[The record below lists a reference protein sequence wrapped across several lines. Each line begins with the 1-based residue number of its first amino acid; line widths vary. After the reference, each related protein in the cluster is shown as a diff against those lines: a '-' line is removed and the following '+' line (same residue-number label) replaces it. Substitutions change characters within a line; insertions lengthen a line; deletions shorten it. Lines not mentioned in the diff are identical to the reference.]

1 MSVTNVTCKI
11 GDKEIKF
18 ETGKLA
24 LQAPGAVVVTSGDT
38 NVLVTTVANETVRE
52 GIDFFPLTVDVEER
66 MYSAGKIPGGFF
78 RREGRQTEKAILAC
92 RLIDRPLRPSF
103 KEGFRCETQIIATV
117 LSVDNENEYD
127 VLALNAASLGLQ
139 LAGVPLDS
147 PIGAVRMSLINDN
160 WVPQASNTE
169 LEDSVFD
176 MVIAGNLNEKGEVD
190 IVMVEAGAS
199 DNAFEKIDAGSK
211 APSEELVADGID
223 SSKQFI
229 SELIAAQAEL
239 VSKNDVPVTD
249 WPLVEDFSKELKSDI
264 EDSYKS
270 EVENITS
277 ITDRK
282 ERSNKQSE
290 LEEQVVEKYI
300 NEEEDNTKAIKLA
313 FKSLVKNVVRDR
325 VISGGERL
333 DGRSP
338 TDIREISAEIGLL
351 PTVHGSSLFLRGETQ
366 VLNVTTLGMGRLEQ
380 MLDTIDTVTSKRYM
394 HHYNFPPYSTGEAYM
409 MRGPKRREIGHG
421 ALAEK
426 ALVPVI
432 PTKIDFP
439 YTIRVVS
446 EAISSNG
453 STSQAS
459 VCASSLS
466 LMAAGVPIREHV
478 AGIAMGLISKDE
490 NYVTL
495 TDILGAEDALG
506 DMDFKVAGTRNV
518 ITALQLDMKIEGL
531 PSDVLRKALNQAM
544 DARHH
549 ILDIMEDTISTPAE
563 SLSGNAPR
571 LETVELPK
579 DKIGEVIGPK
589 GKNIRKIE
597 EETGVSVEIDDDG
610 ILTLGSTEEDSLA
623 AAKEM
628 VMLIIDP
635 PEVEVDTDYD
645 GEVVSVAT
653 YGAFIN
659 ILPGRDGLL
668 HISKF
673 HSEKRVKNPENVLN
687 IGDKIKVH
695 VDSIENGKVSLSLLE
710 DLDIP
715 EESIDTG
722 GGNRGNRDSRPRRN
736 DRSGRGNSGRGN
748 SGRGNSDRGNRSSRQ
763 SDDSSKRKRVSFED
777 EFEKGI

>member
-1 MSVTNVTCKI
+1 MSIDNVKVNI
-11 GDKEIKF
+11 GNSEIAF

-24 LQAPGAVVVTSGDT
+24 IQAPGSVVVTSGDT
-38 NVLVTTVANETVRE
+38 NVLVTTVANKSVRD

-127 VLALNAASLGLQ
+127 ILALNAASLGLQ
-139 LAGVPLDS
+139 LAGVPLES
-147 PIGAVRMSLINDN
+147 AVGAVRMSLINDK
-160 WVPQASNTE
+160 WVVQATNSE
-169 LEDSVFD
+169 LEESVFD
-176 MVIAGNLNEKGEVD
+176 MVVAGSLNSNGEVD
-190 IVMVEAGAS
+190 IVMVEAGAT
-199 DNAFEKIDAGSK
+199 DNALNKIEEGST
-211 APSEELVADGID
+211 APSENVVADGID
-223 SSKQFI
+223 ASKEYI
-229 SELIAAQAEL
+229 GKLIEAQKEL
-239 VSKNDVPVTD
+239 VSKREIPQIE
-249 WPLVEDFSKELKSDI
+249 WPIVEDYSEELKKQINDDLGSDI
-264 EDSYKS
+264 E
-270 EVENITS
+270 TAMAL
-277 ITDRK
+277 TDRA
-282 ERSNKQSE
+282 ERSEKQGQ
-290 LEEQVVEKYI
+290 LEEQAIEKYL
-300 NEEEDNTKAIKLA
+300 NEDEDNTKAIKLA
-313 FKSLVKNVVRDR
+313 FKSIVKNTVRDR
-325 VISGGERL
+325 VLSGGARL
-333 DGRSP
+333 DGRTP
-338 TDIREISAEIGLL
+338 TDIRNISAEIDLL

-366 VLNVTTLGMGRLEQ
+366 VLNVTTLGMSRLEQ

-394 HHYNFPPYSTGEAYM
+394 HHYNFPPYSTGEAYP

-432 PTKIDFP
+432 PPKVDFP

-466 LMAAGVPIREHV
+466 LMAAGVPIKEHV
-478 AGIAMGLISKDE
+478 AGIAMGLISKDDT
-490 NYVTL
+490 YVTL

-531 PSDVLRKALNQAM
+531 PADVLRKALNQAM

-549 ILDIMEDTISTPAE
+549 ILDIMEDTISEPAE

-571 LETVELPK
+571 LETIELPK

-589 GKNIRKIE
+589 GKNIKKIE
-597 EETGVSVEIDDDG
+597 EETGCSVEIDDDG
-610 ILTLGSTEEDSLA
+610 ILTLGSTEEEAIA
-623 AAKEM
+623 AGKEM

-635 PEVEVDTDYD
+635 PEAEVGAQYD

-653 YGAFIN
+653 YGAFVN

-668 HISKF
+668 HVSKF
-673 HSEKRVKNPENVLN
+673 HSSKRVNNTEAVVSV
-687 IGDKIKVH
+687 GDKIKVN
-695 VDSIENGKVSLSLLE
+695 VDSIENGKVSLSPVE
-710 DLDIP
+710 DLEIP
-715 EESIDTG
+715 EEAEG
-722 GGNRGNRDSRPRRN
+722 GDSKNSRDRKPSRSKNGNRNGRDKKPGNN
-736 DRSGRGNSGRGN
+736 GK
-748 SGRGNSDRGNRSSRQ
+748 SSN
-763 SDDSSKRKRVSFED
+763 RKRVSFED
-777 EFEKGI
+777 EFEKGL

>member
-1 MSVTNVTCKI
+1 MSIDNVKVNI
-11 GDKEIKF
+11 GNSEIGF

-24 LQAPGAVVVTSGDT
+24 LQAPGSVVVTSGDT
-38 NVLVTTVANETVRE
+38 TVLVTTVANKSVRD

-103 KEGFRCETQIIATV
+103 KDGFRCETQIIATV

-127 VLALNAASLGLQ
+127 ILALNAASLGLQ
-139 LAGVPLDS
+139 LAGVPLES
-147 PIGAVRMSLINDN
+147 AVGAVRMSLVNDN
-160 WVPQASNTE
+160 WVVQATNTE
-169 LEDSVFD
+169 LEDSVFN
-176 MVIAGNLNEKGEVD
+176 MVVAGSLNPKGEID
-190 IVMVEAGAS
+190 IVMVEAGAT
-199 DNAFEKIDAGSK
+199 DNAFEKIDEGSA
-211 APSEELVADGID
+211 APSENIVADGID
-223 SSKQFI
+223 MSKEFI
-229 SELIAAQAEL
+229 AKLIEAQKEL
-239 VSKNDVPVTD
+239 VSKRDVPEVD
-249 WPLVEDFSKELKSDI
+249 WPIVEDYSEELKSQISEAFGSDI
-264 EDSYKS
+264 ET
-270 EVENITS
+270 VMAL
-277 ITDRK
+277 TDRS
-282 ERSNKQSE
+282 ERSDKQSK
-290 LEEQVVEKYI
+290 LEEQAVEKFLD
-300 NEEEDNTKAIKLA
+300 EEDDNTKAIKLA
-313 FKSLVKNVVRDR
+313 FKSIVKNTVRDR
-325 VISGGERL
+325 VLSGGARL
-333 DGRSP
+333 DGRTP
-338 TDIREISAEIGLL
+338 TDIRNISAEINLL

-366 VLNVTTLGMGRLEQ
+366 VLNITTLGMSRLEQ

-394 HHYNFPPYSTGEAYM
+394 HHYNFPPYSTGEAYP

-426 ALVPVI
+426 ALVPVV
-432 PTKIDFP
+432 PPKVDFP

-478 AGIAMGLISKDE
+478 AGIAMGLISKDDT
-490 NYVTL
+490 YVTL

-531 PSDVLRKALNQAM
+531 PADVLRKALNQAM

-549 ILDIMEDTISTPAE
+549 ILDIMEDTIAEPAE

-571 LETVELPK
+571 LETIELPK

-589 GKNIRKIE
+589 GKNIKKIE
-597 EETGVSVEIDDDG
+597 EETGCSVEIDDDG
-610 ILTLGSTEEDSLA
+610 ILTLGSTEEEAIA
-623 AAKEM
+623 AGKEM

-635 PEVEVDTDYD
+635 PEAEVGAEYD

-668 HISKF
+668 HVSKF
-673 HSEKRVKNPENVLN
+673 HSSKRVNNTEAVVSV
-687 IGDKIKVH
+687 GDKIRVN
-695 VDSIENGKVSLSLLE
+695 VDSIENGKVSLSPVE
-710 DLDIP
+710 DLEIP
-715 EESIDTG
+715 EEAEG
-722 GGNRGNRDSRPRRN
+722 GESNNSRDRKPSRSRNGNKNGRDKKSDNRGK
-736 DRSGRGNSGRGN
+736 
-748 SGRGNSDRGNRSSRQ
+748 SSN
-763 SDDSSKRKRVSFED
+763 RKRVSFED
-777 EFEKGI
+777 EFEKGL

>member
-1 MSVTNVTCKI
+1 MSIDNVKVNI
-11 GDKEIKF
+11 GNAEIGF

-24 LQAPGAVVVTSGDT
+24 LQAPGSVVVTSGDT
-38 NVLVTTVANETVRE
+38 TVLVTTVANKSVRD

-103 KEGFRCETQIIATV
+103 KDGFRCETQIIATV

-127 VLALNAASLGLQ
+127 ILALNAASLGLQ
-139 LAGVPLDS
+139 LAGVPLES
-147 PIGAVRMSLINDN
+147 AVGAVRMSLINDN
-160 WVPQASNTE
+160 WVVQATNTE
-169 LEDSVFD
+169 LEESVFD
-176 MVIAGNLNEKGEVD
+176 MVVAGSLNPKGEID
-190 IVMVEAGAS
+190 IVMVEAGAT
-199 DNAFEKIDAGSK
+199 DNAFNKIDEGSA
-211 APSEELVADGID
+211 APSENIVADGID
-223 SSKQFI
+223 MSKEFI
-229 SELIAAQAEL
+229 SKLIEAQKEL
-239 VSKNDVPVTD
+239 VAKRDVPEVD
-249 WPLVEDFSKELKSDI
+249 WPIIEDYSEELKSQISEAFGSDI
-264 EDSYKS
+264 E
-270 EVENITS
+270 TAMA
-277 ITDRK
+277 ITDRS
-282 ERSNKQSE
+282 ERSEKQSA
-290 LEEQVVEKYI
+290 LEEQAIEKFLD
-300 NEEEDNTKAIKLA
+300 EEDDNTKAIKLA
-313 FKSLVKNVVRDR
+313 FKSIVKNTVRDR
-325 VISGGERL
+325 VLSGGARL
-333 DGRSP
+333 DGRTP
-338 TDIREISAEIGLL
+338 TDIRNISAEINLL

-366 VLNVTTLGMGRLEQ
+366 VLNVTTLGMSRLEQ

-394 HHYNFPPYSTGEAYM
+394 HHYNFPPYSTGEAYP

-432 PTKIDFP
+432 PPKVDFP

-478 AGIAMGLISKDE
+478 AGIAMGLISKDDT
-490 NYVTL
+490 YVTL

-531 PSDVLRKALNQAM
+531 PADVLRKALNQAM

-549 ILDIMEDTISTPAE
+549 ILDIMEDTIAEPAE

-571 LETVELPK
+571 LETIELPK

-589 GKNIRKIE
+589 GKNIKKIE
-597 EETGVSVEIDDDG
+597 EETGCSVEIDDDG
-610 ILTLGSTEEDSLA
+610 ILTLGSTEEEAIA
-623 AAKEM
+623 AGKEM

-635 PEVEVDTDYD
+635 PEAEVGAQYD

-668 HISKF
+668 HVSKF
-673 HSEKRVKNPENVLN
+673 HSSKRVNNTEAVVSV
-687 IGDKIKVH
+687 GDKIKVN
-695 VDSIENGKVSLSLLE
+695 VDSIENGKVSLSPVE
-710 DLDIP
+710 DLEIP
-715 EESIDTG
+715 EEAEG
-722 GGNRGNRDSRPRRN
+722 GDSKNSRDRKPSRSRNGNRNGRDKK
-736 DRSGRGNSGRGN
+736 
-748 SGRGNSDRGNRSSRQ
+748 SDNGGKSSN
-763 SDDSSKRKRVSFED
+763 RKRVSFED
-777 EFEKGI
+777 EFEKGL

>member
-1 MSVTNVTCKI
+1 MSIDNVKVSI
-11 GDKEIKF
+11 GNSEIVF

-24 LQAPGAVVVTSGDT
+24 IQAPGSVVVTSGET
-38 NVLVTTVANETVRE
+38 NVLVTTVANKTVRD

-103 KEGFRCETQIIATV
+103 KDGFRCETQIIATV

-127 VLALNAASLGLQ
+127 ILALNAASLGLQ
-139 LAGVPLDS
+139 LAGVPLES
-147 PIGAVRMSLINDN
+147 AVGAVRMSLINDN
-160 WVPQASNTE
+160 WVVQATNTE
-169 LEDSVFD
+169 IEESVFD
-176 MVIAGNLNEKGEVD
+176 MVVAGSLNTKGEVD
-190 IVMVEAGAS
+190 IVMVEAAAS
-199 DNAFEKIDAGSK
+199 DSAFEKIDNGSK
-211 APSEELVADGID
+211 APSESIVADGID
-223 SSKQFI
+223 MSKEFI
-229 SELIAAQAEL
+229 GKLINAQKELLSKRSIPVVDWPIVEDYSAEL
-239 VSKNDVPVTD
+239 GNEIASEYAEEV
-249 WPLVEDFSKELKSDI
+249 
-264 EDSYKS
+264 DS
-270 EVENITS
+270 ITA
-277 ITDRK
+277 ITDRS
-282 ERSNKQSE
+282 ERSEKQGA
-290 LEEQVVEKYI
+290 LQEQVLEKFLDDEVP
-300 NEEEDNTKAIKLA
+300 NSKAIKLA
-313 FKSLVKNVVRDR
+313 FKSLVKSTVRNR
-325 VISGGERL
+325 VLSGGPRL
-333 DGRSP
+333 DGRTP
-338 TDIREISAEIGLL
+338 TDIRNISSEIDIL

-366 VLNVTTLGMGRLEQ
+366 VLNVTTLGMSRLEQ

-394 HHYNFPPYSTGEAYM
+394 HHYNFPPYSTGEAYP

-426 ALVPVI
+426 ALIPVI

-478 AGIAMGLISKDE
+478 AGIAMGLISKDDT
-490 NYVTL
+490 YVTL

-531 PSDVLRKALNQAM
+531 PSDVLRNALNQAM

-549 ILDIMEDTISTPAE
+549 ILDIMEDTISEPAE

-571 LETVELPK
+571 LETIELPK

-597 EETGVSVEIDDDG
+597 EETGCSVEIDDDG
-610 ILTLGSTEEDSLA
+610 ILTLGSTEEEAIA
-623 AAKEM
+623 AGKEM

-635 PEVEVDTDYD
+635 PEAEVGAEYD

-668 HISKF
+668 HVSKF
-673 HSEKRVKNPENVLN
+673 HSSKRVNNTAAVVTV
-687 IGDKIKVH
+687 GDKIKVK
-695 VDSIENGKVSLSLLE
+695 VDSIENGKVSLSPIE
-710 DLDIP
+710 DLDVP
-715 EESIDTG
+715 DDAVGESKGKSGD
-722 GGNRGNRDSRPRRN
+722 RKPSRPRN
-736 DRSGRGNSGRGN
+736 
-748 SGRGNSDRGNRSSRQ
+748 GNRNNR
-763 SDDSSKRKRVSFED
+763 SDKKPESKGNTSNRKRVSFED
-777 EFEKGI
+777 DFEKGL

>member
-1 MSVTNVTCKI
+1 MSIDNVKVNI
-11 GDKEIKF
+11 GNAEIGF

-24 LQAPGAVVVTSGDT
+24 LQAPGSVVVTSGDT
-38 NVLVTTVANETVRE
+38 TVLVTTVANKSVRD

-103 KEGFRCETQIIATV
+103 KDGFRCETQIIATV

-127 VLALNAASLGLQ
+127 ILALNAASLGLQ
-139 LAGVPLDS
+139 LAGVPLES
-147 PIGAVRMSLINDN
+147 AVGAVRMSLINDN
-160 WVPQASNTE
+160 WVVQATNTE
-169 LEDSVFD
+169 LEESVFD
-176 MVIAGNLNEKGEVD
+176 MVVAGSLNPKGEID
-190 IVMVEAGAS
+190 IVMVEAGAT
-199 DNAFEKIDAGSK
+199 DNAFNKIDEGSA
-211 APSEELVADGID
+211 APSENIVADGID
-223 SSKQFI
+223 MSKEFI
-229 SELIAAQAEL
+229 SKLIEAQKEL
-239 VSKNDVPVTD
+239 VAKRDVPEVD
-249 WPLVEDFSKELKSDI
+249 WPIIEDYSEELKSQISEAFGSDI
-264 EDSYKS
+264 E
-270 EVENITS
+270 TAMA
-277 ITDRK
+277 ITDRS
-282 ERSNKQSE
+282 ERSEKQSA
-290 LEEQVVEKYI
+290 LEEQAVEKFLD
-300 NEEEDNTKAIKLA
+300 EEDDNTKAIKLA
-313 FKSLVKNVVRDR
+313 FKSIVKNTVRDR
-325 VISGGERL
+325 VLSGGARL
-333 DGRSP
+333 DGRTP
-338 TDIREISAEIGLL
+338 TDIRNISAEINLL

-366 VLNVTTLGMGRLEQ
+366 VLNVTTLGMSRLEQ

-394 HHYNFPPYSTGEAYM
+394 HHYNFPPYSTGEAYP

-432 PTKIDFP
+432 PPKVDFP

-478 AGIAMGLISKDE
+478 AGIAMGLISKDDT
-490 NYVTL
+490 YVTL

-531 PSDVLRKALNQAM
+531 PADVLRKALNQAM

-549 ILDIMEDTISTPAE
+549 ILDIMEDTIAEPAE

-571 LETVELPK
+571 LETIELPK

-589 GKNIRKIE
+589 GKNIKKIE
-597 EETGVSVEIDDDG
+597 EETGCSVEIDDDG
-610 ILTLGSTEEDSLA
+610 ILTLGSTEEEAIA
-623 AAKEM
+623 AGKEM

-635 PEVEVDTDYD
+635 PEAEVGAQYD

-668 HISKF
+668 HVSRF
-673 HSEKRVKNPENVLN
+673 HSSKRVNNTEAVVSV
-687 IGDKIKVH
+687 GDKIKVN
-695 VDSIENGKVSLSLLE
+695 VDSIENGKVSLSPVE
-710 DLDIP
+710 DLEIP
-715 EESIDTG
+715 EEAEG
-722 GGNRGNRDSRPRRN
+722 GDSKNSRDRKPSRSRNGNRNGRDKK
-736 DRSGRGNSGRGN
+736 
-748 SGRGNSDRGNRSSRQ
+748 SDNGGKSSN
-763 SDDSSKRKRVSFED
+763 RKRVSFED
-777 EFEKGI
+777 EFEKGL

>member
-1 MSVTNVTCKI
+1 M
-11 GDKEIKF
+11 
-18 ETGKLA
+18 
-24 LQAPGAVVVTSGDT
+24 
-38 NVLVTTVANETVRE
+38 TTVANKSVRD

-103 KEGFRCETQIIATV
+103 KDGFRCETQIIATV

-127 VLALNAASLGLQ
+127 ILALNAASLGLQ
-139 LAGVPLDS
+139 LAGVPLES
-147 PIGAVRMSLINDN
+147 AVGAVRMSLINDN
-160 WVPQASNTE
+160 WVVQATNTE
-169 LEDSVFD
+169 LEESVFD
-176 MVIAGNLNEKGEVD
+176 MVVAGSLNPKGEID
-190 IVMVEAGAS
+190 IVMVEAGAT
-199 DNAFEKIDAGSK
+199 DNAFNKIDEGSA
-211 APSEELVADGID
+211 APSENIVADGID
-223 SSKQFI
+223 MSKEFI
-229 SELIAAQAEL
+229 SKLIEAQKEL
-239 VSKNDVPVTD
+239 VAKRDVPEVD
-249 WPLVEDFSKELKSDI
+249 WPIIEDYSEELKSQISEAFGSDI
-264 EDSYKS
+264 E
-270 EVENITS
+270 TAMA
-277 ITDRK
+277 ITDRS
-282 ERSNKQSE
+282 ERNEKQSA
-290 LEEQVVEKYI
+290 LEEQAVEKFLD
-300 NEEEDNTKAIKLA
+300 EEDDNTKAIKLA
-313 FKSLVKNVVRDR
+313 FKSIVKNTVRDR
-325 VISGGERL
+325 VLSGGARL
-333 DGRSP
+333 DGRTP
-338 TDIREISAEIGLL
+338 TDIRNISAEINLL

-366 VLNVTTLGMGRLEQ
+366 VLNVTTLGMSRLEQ

-394 HHYNFPPYSTGEAYM
+394 HHYNFPPYSTGEAYP

-432 PTKIDFP
+432 PPKVDFP

-478 AGIAMGLISKDE
+478 AGIAMGLISKDDT
-490 NYVTL
+490 YVTL

-531 PSDVLRKALNQAM
+531 PADVLRKALNQAM

-549 ILDIMEDTISTPAE
+549 ILDIMEDTIAEPAE

-571 LETVELPK
+571 LETIELPK

-589 GKNIRKIE
+589 GKNIKKIE
-597 EETGVSVEIDDDG
+597 EETGCSVEIDDDG
-610 ILTLGSTEEDSLA
+610 ILTLGSTEEEAIA
-623 AAKEM
+623 AGKEM

-635 PEVEVDTDYD
+635 PEAEVGAQYD

-668 HISKF
+668 HVSKF
-673 HSEKRVKNPENVLN
+673 HSSKRVNNTEAVVSV
-687 IGDKIKVH
+687 GDKIKVN
-695 VDSIENGKVSLSLLE
+695 VDSIENGKVSLSPVE
-710 DLDIP
+710 DLEIP
-715 EESIDTG
+715 EEAEG
-722 GGNRGNRDSRPRRN
+722 GDSKNSRDRKPSRSRNGNRNGRDKK
-736 DRSGRGNSGRGN
+736 
-748 SGRGNSDRGNRSSRQ
+748 SDNGGKSSN
-763 SDDSSKRKRVSFED
+763 RKRVSFED
-777 EFEKGI
+777 EFEKGL

>member
-1 MSVTNVTCKI
+1 MSVTNVTCNI

-66 MYSAGKIPGGFF
+66 MYAAGKIPGGFF

-176 MVIAGNLNEKGEVD
+176 MVIAGNLNDKGEVD

-239 VSKNDVPVTD
+239 VSKNEVPVID
-249 WPLVEDFSKELKSDI
+249 WPLIEDFSKELKSDI

-277 ITDRK
+277 ITDRT

-300 NEEEDNTKAIKLA
+300 NEEEDNTKEIKLA

-325 VISGGERL
+325 VISGGARL
-333 DGRSP
+333 DGRTP

-432 PTKIDFP
+432 PNKIDFP

-531 PSDVLRKALNQAM
+531 PSDVLRKALSQAM

-549 ILDIMEDTISTPAE
+549 ILDIMEDTISEPAE

-722 GGNRGNRDSRPRRN
+722 GRNSGNRDSRPRGN
-736 DRSGRGNSGRGN
+736 DRSGRGN

-763 SDDSSKRKRVSFED
+763 SNESSKRKRVSFED

>member
-1 MSVTNVTCKI
+1 MSIDNVKVNI
-11 GDKEIKF
+11 GNAEIGF

-24 LQAPGAVVVTSGDT
+24 LQAPGSAVVTSGDT
-38 NVLVTTVANETVRE
+38 TVLVTTVANKSVRD

-103 KEGFRCETQIIATV
+103 KDGFRCETQIIATV

-127 VLALNAASLGLQ
+127 ILALNAASLGLQ
-139 LAGVPLDS
+139 LAGVPLES
-147 PIGAVRMSLINDN
+147 AVGAVRMSLINDN
-160 WVPQASNTE
+160 WVVQATNTE
-169 LEDSVFD
+169 LEESVFD
-176 MVIAGNLNEKGEVD
+176 MVVAGSLNPKGEID
-190 IVMVEAGAS
+190 IVMVEAGAT
-199 DNAFEKIDAGSK
+199 DNAFNKIDEGSA
-211 APSEELVADGID
+211 APSENIVADGID
-223 SSKQFI
+223 MSKEFI
-229 SELIAAQAEL
+229 AKLIEAQKEL
-239 VSKNDVPVTD
+239 VAKRDVPEID
-249 WPLVEDFSKELKSDI
+249 WPIVEDYSEELKSQISEAFGSDI
-264 EDSYKS
+264 EAAM
-270 EVENITS
+270 V
-277 ITDRK
+277 ITDRA
-282 ERSNKQSE
+282 ERSEKQSE
-290 LEEQVVEKYI
+290 LQELAVEKFLD
-300 NEEEDNTKAIKLA
+300 EEDDNTKAIKLA
-313 FKSLVKNVVRDR
+313 FKSIVKNTVRDR
-325 VISGGERL
+325 VLSGGARL
-333 DGRSP
+333 DGRTP
-338 TDIREISAEIGLL
+338 TDIRNISAEINLL

-366 VLNVTTLGMGRLEQ
+366 VLNVTTLGMSRLEQ

-394 HHYNFPPYSTGEAYM
+394 HHYNFPPYSTGEAYP

-432 PTKIDFP
+432 PPKVDFP

-490 NYVTL
+490 TYVTL

-531 PSDVLRKALNQAM
+531 PADVLRKALNQAM

-549 ILDIMEDTISTPAE
+549 ILDIMEDTIAEPAE

-571 LETVELPK
+571 LETIELPK

-589 GKNIRKIE
+589 GKNIKKIE
-597 EETGVSVEIDDDG
+597 EETGCSVEIDDDG
-610 ILTLGSTEEDSLA
+610 ILTLGSTEEEAIA
-623 AAKEM
+623 AGKEM

-635 PEVEVDTDYD
+635 PEAEVGAEYD

-653 YGAFIN
+653 YGAFVN

-668 HISKF
+668 HVSKF
-673 HSEKRVKNPENVLN
+673 HSTKRVNNTESVVTV
-687 IGDKIKVH
+687 GDKIKVK
-695 VDSIENGKVSLSLLE
+695 VDSIENGKVSLSPVE
-710 DLDIP
+710 DLDVP
-715 EESIDTG
+715 DDAVSEGNNKSNDRRPPRNRSNNRN
-722 GGNRGNRDSRPRRN
+722 NRGERN
-736 DRSGRGNSGRGN
+736 SKNSGK
-748 SGRGNSDRGNRSSRQ
+748 SSN
-763 SDDSSKRKRVSFED
+763 RKRVSFED
-777 EFEKGI
+777 DFEKGL

>member
-1 MSVTNVTCKI
+1 MSIDNVKVNI
-11 GDKEIKF
+11 GNAEIGF

-24 LQAPGAVVVTSGDT
+24 LQAPGSVVVTSGDT
-38 NVLVTTVANETVRE
+38 TVLVTTVANKNVRD

-103 KEGFRCETQIIATV
+103 KDGFRCETQIIATV

-127 VLALNAASLGLQ
+127 ILALNAASLGLQ
-139 LAGVPLDS
+139 LAGVPLES
-147 PIGAVRMSLINDN
+147 AVGAVRMSLINDN
-160 WVPQASNTE
+160 WVVQATNSE

-176 MVIAGNLNEKGEVD
+176 MVVAGSLNPKGEID
-190 IVMVEAGAS
+190 IVMVEAGAT
-199 DNAFEKIDAGSK
+199 DNAFAKIDEGSA
-211 APSEELVADGID
+211 APSENIVADGID
-223 SSKQFI
+223 MSKEFI
-229 SELIAAQAEL
+229 LKLIEAQKEL
-239 VSKNDVPVTD
+239 VAKRDVPEVD
-249 WPLVEDFSKELKSDI
+249 WPIIEDYSEELKSQISEVFGSDI
-264 EDSYKS
+264 E
-270 EVENITS
+270 TAMAL
-277 ITDRK
+277 TDRS
-282 ERSNKQSE
+282 ERSEKQSE
-290 LEEQVVEKYI
+290 LQELAVEKFLD
-300 NEEEDNTKAIKLA
+300 EEDDNTKAIKLA
-313 FKSLVKNVVRDR
+313 FKSIVKNTVRDR
-325 VISGGERL
+325 VLSGGARL
-333 DGRSP
+333 DGRTP
-338 TDIREISAEIGLL
+338 TDIRNISAEINLL

-366 VLNVTTLGMGRLEQ
+366 VLNVTTLGMSRLEQ

-394 HHYNFPPYSTGEAYM
+394 HHYNFPPYSTGEAYP

-432 PTKIDFP
+432 PPKVDFP

-478 AGIAMGLISKDE
+478 AGIAMGLISKDDT
-490 NYVTL
+490 YVTL

-531 PSDVLRKALNQAM
+531 PADVLRKALNQAM

-549 ILDIMEDTISTPAE
+549 ILDIMEDTIAEPAE

-571 LETVELPK
+571 LETIELPK

-589 GKNIRKIE
+589 GKNIKKIE
-597 EETGVSVEIDDDG
+597 EETGCSVEIDDDG
-610 ILTLGSTEEDSLA
+610 ILTLGSTEEEAIA
-623 AAKEM
+623 AGKEM

-635 PEVEVDTDYD
+635 PEAEVGAQYD

-668 HISKF
+668 HVSKF
-673 HSEKRVKNPENVLN
+673 HSSKRVNNTEAVVSV
-687 IGDKIKVH
+687 GDKIKVN
-695 VDSIENGKVSLSLLE
+695 VDSIENGKVSLSPVE
-710 DLDIP
+710 DLEIP
-715 EESIDTG
+715 EEAEG
-722 GGNRGNRDSRPRRN
+722 GDSKNSRDRKPSRSRNGNRNGRDKK
-736 DRSGRGNSGRGN
+736 
-748 SGRGNSDRGNRSSRQ
+748 SDNGGKSSN
-763 SDDSSKRKRVSFED
+763 RKRVSFED
-777 EFEKGI
+777 EFEKGL

>member
-11 GDKEIKF
+11 NEKEIKF

-24 LQAPGAVVVTSGDT
+24 LQAPGAVVVSSGET

-66 MYSAGKIPGGFF
+66 MYAAGKIPGGFF

-103 KEGFRCETQIIATV
+103 NDGFRCETQIIATV

-147 PIGAVRMSLINDN
+147 PVGAVRMSLIGDN
-160 WVPQASNTE
+160 WIPQATNSEIEN
-169 LEDSVFD
+169 SVFD
-176 MVIAGNLNEKGEVD
+176 MVIAGNLNENNEID
-190 IVMVEAGAS
+190 IVMVEAGAT
-199 DNAFEKIDAGSK
+199 DTALEKIDAGSTT
-211 APSEELVADGID
+211 PTEDVVADGID
-223 SSKQFI
+223 KSKEYI
-229 SELIAAQAEL
+229 LKLINAQAEL
-239 VSKNDVPVTD
+239 VSQNEVPDID
-249 WPLVEDFSKELKSDI
+249 WPLI
-264 EDSYKS
+264 EDYTPELLSELEQTFKS
-270 EVENITS
+270 EIEDITS

-282 ERSNKQSE
+282 ERNNKQSV
-290 LEEQVVEKYI
+290 LEDSAVEKYL
-300 NEEEDNTKAIKLA
+300 NEEEDNSKAIKLA
-313 FKSLVKNVVRDR
+313 FKSIVKNVVRDR
-325 VISGGERL
+325 VISGGKRL

-338 TDIREISAEIGLL
+338 EDIRDISAEIDLL

-466 LMAAGVPIREHV
+466 LMAAGVPIKEHV
-478 AGIAMGLISKDE
+478 AGIAMGLISKEDK
-490 NYVTL
+490 YVTL

-506 DMDFKVAGTRNV
+506 DMDFKVAGTRNM

-549 ILDIMEDTISTPAE
+549 ILDIMEDTISEPAE

-571 LETVELPK
+571 LETIELPK

-610 ILTLGSTEEDSLA
+610 VLTLGSTEEDSLSE
-623 AAKEM
+623 AKEM

-635 PEVEVDTDYD
+635 PEVEIDTDYE

-710 DLDIP
+710 DLEIP
-715 EESIDTG
+715 EESIDSG
-722 GGNRGNRDSRPRRN
+722 GSNRGNRDSRPRRN
-736 DRSGRGNSGRGN
+736 NRSDKGDRSSKSKN
-748 SGRGNSDRGNRSSRQ
+748 
-763 SDDSSKRKRVSFED
+763 DSSKRKRVSFED

>member
-1 MSVTNVTCKI
+1 MSIDNVKVNI
-11 GDKEIKF
+11 GNAEIGF

-24 LQAPGAVVVTSGDT
+24 LQAPGSVVVTSGDT
-38 NVLVTTVANETVRE
+38 TVLVTTVANKSVRD

-103 KEGFRCETQIIATV
+103 KDGFRCETQIIATV

-127 VLALNAASLGLQ
+127 ILALNAASLGLQ
-139 LAGVPLDS
+139 LAGVPLES
-147 PIGAVRMSLINDN
+147 AVGAVRMSLINDN
-160 WVPQASNTE
+160 WVVQATNSE

-176 MVIAGNLNEKGEVD
+176 MVVAGSLNPKGEID
-190 IVMVEAGAS
+190 IVMVEAGAT
-199 DNAFEKIDAGSK
+199 DNAFAKIDEGSA
-211 APSEELVADGID
+211 APSENIVADGID
-223 SSKQFI
+223 MSKEFI
-229 SELIAAQAEL
+229 LKLIEAQKEL
-239 VSKNDVPVTD
+239 VAKRDVPEVD
-249 WPLVEDFSKELKSDI
+249 WPIIEDYSEELKSQISEAYGSDI
-264 EDSYKS
+264 E
-270 EVENITS
+270 TAMAL
-277 ITDRK
+277 TDRS
-282 ERSNKQSE
+282 ERSEKQSE
-290 LEEQVVEKYI
+290 LQELAVEKFLD
-300 NEEEDNTKAIKLA
+300 EEDDNTKAIKLA
-313 FKSLVKNVVRDR
+313 FKSIVKNTVRDR
-325 VISGGERL
+325 VLSGGARL
-333 DGRSP
+333 DGRTP
-338 TDIREISAEIGLL
+338 TDIRNISAEINLL

-366 VLNVTTLGMGRLEQ
+366 VLNVTTLGMSRLEQ

-394 HHYNFPPYSTGEAYM
+394 HHYNFPPYSTGEAYP

-432 PTKIDFP
+432 PPKVDFP

-478 AGIAMGLISKDE
+478 AGIAMGLISKDD

-531 PSDVLRKALNQAM
+531 PADVLRKALNQAM

-549 ILDIMEDTISTPAE
+549 ILDIMEDTIAEPAE

-571 LETVELPK
+571 LETIELPK

-589 GKNIRKIE
+589 GKNIKKIE
-597 EETGVSVEIDDDG
+597 EETGCSVEIDDDG
-610 ILTLGSTEEDSLA
+610 ILTLGSTEEEAIA
-623 AAKEM
+623 AGKEM

-635 PEVEVDTDYD
+635 PEAEVGAEYD

-668 HISKF
+668 HVSKF
-673 HSEKRVKNPENVLN
+673 HSSKRVNNTEAVVSV
-687 IGDKIKVH
+687 GDKIKVN
-695 VDSIENGKVSLSLLE
+695 VDSIENGKVSLSPVE
-710 DLDIP
+710 DLEIP
-715 EESIDTG
+715 EEAEG
-722 GGNRGNRDSRPRRN
+722 GDSKNSRDRKPTRSRNGNRNGRDKK
-736 DRSGRGNSGRGN
+736 
-748 SGRGNSDRGNRSSRQ
+748 SDNGGKSSN
-763 SDDSSKRKRVSFED
+763 RKRVSFED
-777 EFEKGI
+777 EFEKGL

>member
-1 MSVTNVTCKI
+1 MSIDNVKVNI
-11 GDKEIKF
+11 GNAEIGF

-24 LQAPGAVVVTSGDT
+24 LQAPGSVVVTSGDT
-38 NVLVTTVANETVRE
+38 TVLVTTVANKSVRD

-103 KEGFRCETQIIATV
+103 KDGFRCETQIIATV

-127 VLALNAASLGLQ
+127 ILALNAASLGLQ
-139 LAGVPLDS
+139 LAGVPLES
-147 PIGAVRMSLINDN
+147 AVGAVRMSLINDN
-160 WVPQASNTE
+160 WVVQATNTE
-169 LEDSVFD
+169 LEESVFD
-176 MVIAGNLNEKGEVD
+176 MVVAGSLNPKGEID
-190 IVMVEAGAS
+190 IVMVEAGAT
-199 DNAFEKIDAGSK
+199 DNAFNKIDEGSD
-211 APSEELVADGID
+211 APSENIVADGID
-223 SSKQFI
+223 MSKEFI
-229 SELIAAQAEL
+229 AKLIEAQKEL
-239 VSKNDVPVTD
+239 VAKRDVPEID
-249 WPLVEDFSKELKSDI
+249 WPIVEDYSEELKSQISEAFGSDI
-264 EDSYKS
+264 EAAM
-270 EVENITS
+270 V
-277 ITDRK
+277 ITDRA
-282 ERSNKQSE
+282 ERSEKQSE
-290 LEEQVVEKYI
+290 LQELAVEKFLD
-300 NEEEDNTKAIKLA
+300 EEDDNTKAIKLA
-313 FKSLVKNVVRDR
+313 FKSIVKNIVRDR
-325 VISGGERL
+325 VLSGGARL
-333 DGRSP
+333 DGRTP
-338 TDIREISAEIGLL
+338 TDIRNISAEINLL

-366 VLNVTTLGMGRLEQ
+366 VLNVTTLGMSRLEQ

-394 HHYNFPPYSTGEAYM
+394 HHYNFPPYSTGEAYP

-432 PTKIDFP
+432 PPKVDFP

-478 AGIAMGLISKDE
+478 AGIAMGLISKDDT
-490 NYVTL
+490 YVTL

-531 PSDVLRKALNQAM
+531 PADVLREALNQAM

-549 ILDIMEDTISTPAE
+549 ILDIMEDTIAEPAE

-571 LETVELPK
+571 LETIELPK

-589 GKNIRKIE
+589 GKNIKKIE
-597 EETGVSVEIDDDG
+597 EETGCSVEIDDDG
-610 ILTLGSTEEDSLA
+610 ILTLGSTEEEAIA
-623 AAKEM
+623 AGKEM

-635 PEVEVDTDYD
+635 PEAEVGAEYD

-653 YGAFIN
+653 YGAFVN

-668 HISKF
+668 HVSKF
-673 HSEKRVKNPENVLN
+673 HSTKRVNNTESVVTV
-687 IGDKIKVH
+687 GDKIKVK
-695 VDSIENGKVSLSLLE
+695 VDSIENGKVSLSPVE
-710 DLDIP
+710 DLDVP
-715 EESIDTG
+715 DDAVSE
-722 GGNRGNRDSRPRRN
+722 GNNKSN
-736 DRSGRGNSGRGN
+736 DRRPPRNRSNNRNNKGERNSKNSGK
-748 SGRGNSDRGNRSSRQ
+748 SSN
-763 SDDSSKRKRVSFED
+763 RKRVSFED
-777 EFEKGI
+777 DFEKGL

>member
-1 MSVTNVTCKI
+1 
-11 GDKEIKF
+11 
-18 ETGKLA
+18 
-24 LQAPGAVVVTSGDT
+24 
-38 NVLVTTVANETVRE
+38 
-52 GIDFFPLTVDVEER
+52 
-66 MYSAGKIPGGFF
+66 
-78 RREGRQTEKAILAC
+78 
-92 RLIDRPLRPSF
+92 
-103 KEGFRCETQIIATV
+103 
-117 LSVDNENEYD
+117 
-127 VLALNAASLGLQ
+127 
-139 LAGVPLDS
+139 
-147 PIGAVRMSLINDN
+147 
-160 WVPQASNTE
+160 
-169 LEDSVFD
+169 

-249 WPLVEDFSKELKSDI
+249 WPLVEDFSKELKSEI

-290 LEEQVVEKYI
+290 LEEKVVEKHI

-736 DRSGRGNSGRGN
+736 DRSDRGN

-763 SDDSSKRKRVSFED
+763 GDDRSKRKRVSFED

>member
-1 MSVTNVTCKI
+1 MSIDNVKVNI
-11 GDKEIKF
+11 GNAEIGF

-24 LQAPGAVVVTSGDT
+24 LQAPGSVVVTSGDT
-38 NVLVTTVANETVRE
+38 TVLVTTVANESVRD

-103 KEGFRCETQIIATV
+103 KDGFRCETQIIATV

-127 VLALNAASLGLQ
+127 ILALNAASLGLQ
-139 LAGVPLDS
+139 LAGVPLES
-147 PIGAVRMSLINDN
+147 AVGAVRMSLINDN
-160 WVPQASNTE
+160 WVVQATNTE
-169 LEDSVFD
+169 LEESVFD
-176 MVIAGNLNEKGEVD
+176 MVVAGSLNPKGEID
-190 IVMVEAGAS
+190 IVMVEAGAT
-199 DNAFEKIDAGSK
+199 DNAFNKIDEGSA
-211 APSEELVADGID
+211 APSENIVADGID
-223 SSKQFI
+223 MSKEFI
-229 SELIAAQAEL
+229 AKLIEAQKEL
-239 VSKNDVPVTD
+239 VAKRDVPEID
-249 WPLVEDFSKELKSDI
+249 WPIVEDYSEELKSQISEAFGSDI
-264 EDSYKS
+264 EAAM
-270 EVENITS
+270 V
-277 ITDRK
+277 ITDRA
-282 ERSNKQSE
+282 ERSEKQSE
-290 LEEQVVEKYI
+290 LQELAVEKFLD
-300 NEEEDNTKAIKLA
+300 EEDDNTKAIKLA
-313 FKSLVKNVVRDR
+313 FKSIVKNTVRDR
-325 VISGGERL
+325 VLSGGARL
-333 DGRSP
+333 DGRTP
-338 TDIREISAEIGLL
+338 TDIRNISAEINLL

-366 VLNVTTLGMGRLEQ
+366 VLNVTTLGMSRLEQ

-394 HHYNFPPYSTGEAYM
+394 HHYNFPPYSTGEAYP

-432 PTKIDFP
+432 PPKVDFP

-478 AGIAMGLISKDE
+478 AGIAMGLISKDDT
-490 NYVTL
+490 YVTL

-531 PSDVLRKALNQAM
+531 PADVLREALNQAM

-549 ILDIMEDTISTPAE
+549 ILDIMEDTIAEPAE

-571 LETVELPK
+571 LETIELPK

-589 GKNIRKIE
+589 GKNIKKIE
-597 EETGVSVEIDDDG
+597 EETGCSVEIDDDG
-610 ILTLGSTEEDSLA
+610 ILTLGSTEEEAIA
-623 AAKEM
+623 AGKEM

-635 PEVEVDTDYD
+635 PEAEVGAEYD

-653 YGAFIN
+653 YGAFVN

-668 HISKF
+668 HVSKF
-673 HSEKRVKNPENVLN
+673 HSTKRVNNTESVVTV
-687 IGDKIKVH
+687 GDKIKVK
-695 VDSIENGKVSLSLLE
+695 VDSIENGKVSLSPVE
-710 DLDIP
+710 DLDVP
-715 EESIDTG
+715 DDAVSE
-722 GGNRGNRDSRPRRN
+722 GNNKSN
-736 DRSGRGNSGRGN
+736 DRRPPRNRSNNRNNSGERNSKN
-748 SGRGNSDRGNRSSRQ
+748 SGKSSN
-763 SDDSSKRKRVSFED
+763 RKRVSFED
-777 EFEKGI
+777 DFEKGL

>member
-1 MSVTNVTCKI
+1 MSIDNVKVNI
-11 GDKEIKF
+11 GNAEIGF

-24 LQAPGAVVVTSGDT
+24 LQAPGSVVVTSGDT
-38 NVLVTTVANETVRE
+38 TVLVTTVANKSVRD

-103 KEGFRCETQIIATV
+103 KDGFRCETQIIATV

-127 VLALNAASLGLQ
+127 ILALNAASLGLQ
-139 LAGVPLDS
+139 LAGVPLES
-147 PIGAVRMSLINDN
+147 AVGAVRMSLVNDN
-160 WVPQASNTE
+160 WVVQATNTE

-176 MVIAGNLNEKGEVD
+176 MVVAGSLNPKGEID
-190 IVMVEAGAS
+190 IVMVEAGAT
-199 DNAFEKIDAGSK
+199 DNAFEKIDEGSA
-211 APSEELVADGID
+211 APSENIVADGID
-223 SSKQFI
+223 MSKEFI
-229 SELIAAQAEL
+229 AKLIEAQKEL
-239 VSKNDVPVTD
+239 VSKRDVPEVD
-249 WPLVEDFSKELKSDI
+249 WPIVEDYSEELKSQISESFGSDI
-264 EDSYKS
+264 ET
-270 EVENITS
+270 VMAL
-277 ITDRK
+277 TDRS
-282 ERSNKQSE
+282 ERSDKQSK
-290 LEEQVVEKYI
+290 LEEQAVEKFLD
-300 NEEEDNTKAIKLA
+300 EEDDNTKAIKLA
-313 FKSLVKNVVRDR
+313 FKSIVKNTVRDR
-325 VISGGERL
+325 VLNGGARL
-333 DGRSP
+333 DGRTP
-338 TDIREISAEIGLL
+338 TDIRNISAEINLL

-366 VLNVTTLGMGRLEQ
+366 VLNITTLGMSRLEQ

-394 HHYNFPPYSTGEAYM
+394 HHYNFPPYSTGEAYP

-426 ALVPVI
+426 ALVPVV
-432 PTKIDFP
+432 PPKVDFP

-478 AGIAMGLISKDE
+478 AGIAMGLISKDDT
-490 NYVTL
+490 YVTL

-531 PSDVLRKALNQAM
+531 PADVLRKALNQAM

-549 ILDIMEDTISTPAE
+549 ILDIMEDTIAEPAE

-571 LETVELPK
+571 LETIELPK

-589 GKNIRKIE
+589 GKNIKKIE
-597 EETGVSVEIDDDG
+597 EETGCSVEIDDDG
-610 ILTLGSTEEDSLA
+610 ILTLGSTEEEAIA
-623 AAKEM
+623 AGKEM

-635 PEVEVDTDYD
+635 PEAEVGAEYD

-668 HISKF
+668 HVSKF
-673 HSEKRVKNPENVLN
+673 HSSKRVNNTEAVVSV
-687 IGDKIKVH
+687 GDKIRVN
-695 VDSIENGKVSLSLLE
+695 VDSIENGKVSLSPVE
-710 DLDIP
+710 DLEIP
-715 EESIDTG
+715 EEAEG
-722 GGNRGNRDSRPRRN
+722 GESNNSRDRKPSRSRNGNKNGRDKKSDNRGK
-736 DRSGRGNSGRGN
+736 
-748 SGRGNSDRGNRSSRQ
+748 SSN
-763 SDDSSKRKRVSFED
+763 RKRVSFED
-777 EFEKGI
+777 EFEKGL

>member
-66 MYSAGKIPGGFF
+66 MYAAGKIPGGFF

-176 MVIAGNLNEKGEVD
+176 MVIAGNLNDKGEVD

-239 VSKNDVPVTD
+239 VSKNEVPVID
-249 WPLVEDFSKELKSDI
+249 WPLIEDFSKELKSDI

-300 NEEEDNTKAIKLA
+300 NEEEDNTKAIQLA

-325 VISGGERL
+325 VISGGPRL

-338 TDIREISAEIGLL
+338 TNIREISAEIGLL

-432 PTKIDFP
+432 PNKIDFP

-531 PSDVLRKALNQAM
+531 PSDVLRKALSQAM

-549 ILDIMEDTISTPAE
+549 ILDIMEDTISEPAE

-722 GGNRGNRDSRPRRN
+722 GGNRGNRDSRPKRN
-736 DRSGRGNSGRGN
+736 DRSGRGNSGK
-748 SGRGNSDRGNRSSRQ
+748 GNRSSRQ
-763 SDDSSKRKRVSFED
+763 SNDSSKRKRVSFED

>member
-1 MSVTNVTCKI
+1 MSIDNVKVDI
-11 GDKEIKF
+11 GKAEIGF

-24 LQAPGAVVVTSGDT
+24 LQAPGSVVVTSGNT
-38 NVLVTTVANETVRE
+38 TVLVTTVANKSVRD

-103 KEGFRCETQIIATV
+103 KDGFRCETQIIATV

-127 VLALNAASLGLQ
+127 ILALNAASLGLQ
-139 LAGVPLDS
+139 LAGVPLES
-147 PIGAVRMSLINDN
+147 AVGAVRMSLINDN
-160 WVPQASNTE
+160 WVVQATNSE

-176 MVIAGNLNEKGEVD
+176 MVVAGSLNPKGEID
-190 IVMVEAGAS
+190 IVMVEAGAT
-199 DNAFEKIDAGSK
+199 DNAFAKIDEGSA
-211 APSEELVADGID
+211 APSENIVADGID
-223 SSKQFI
+223 MSKEFI
-229 SELIAAQAEL
+229 SKLIEAQKEL
-239 VSKNDVPVTD
+239 VAKRDVPEIE
-249 WPLVEDFSKELKSDI
+249 WPIIEDYSEELKSQISEAFGSDI
-264 EDSYKS
+264 E
-270 EVENITS
+270 TAMA
-277 ITDRK
+277 ITDRA
-282 ERSNKQSE
+282 ERSEKQSE
-290 LEEQVVEKYI
+290 LQEQAVEKFLD
-300 NEEEDNTKAIKLA
+300 EEDDNTKAIKLA
-313 FKSLVKNVVRDR
+313 FKSIVKNTVRDR
-325 VISGGERL
+325 VLSGGARL
-333 DGRSP
+333 DGRTP
-338 TDIREISAEIGLL
+338 TDIRNISAEINLL

-366 VLNVTTLGMGRLEQ
+366 VLNVTTLGMSRLEQ

-394 HHYNFPPYSTGEAYM
+394 HHYNFPPYSTGEAYP

-426 ALVPVI
+426 ALVPVV
-432 PTKIDFP
+432 PPKVDFP

-478 AGIAMGLISKDE
+478 AGIAMGLISKDDT
-490 NYVTL
+490 YVTL

-531 PSDVLRKALNQAM
+531 PADVLRKALNQAM

-549 ILDIMEDTISTPAE
+549 ILDIMEDTIAEPAE

-571 LETVELPK
+571 LETIELPK

-589 GKNIRKIE
+589 GKNIKKIE
-597 EETGVSVEIDDDG
+597 EETGCSVEIDDDG
-610 ILTLGSTEEDSLA
+610 ILTLGSTEEGAIA
-623 AAKEM
+623 AGKEM
-628 VMLIIDP
+628 VMMIIDP
-635 PEVEVDTDYD
+635 PEAEVGAEYD
-645 GEVVSVAT
+645 GEIVSVAT
-653 YGAFIN
+653 YGAFVN

-668 HISKF
+668 HVSKF
-673 HSEKRVKNPENVLN
+673 HSSKRVNNTEAVVSV
-687 IGDKIKVH
+687 GDKVKVK
-695 VDSIENGKVSLSLLE
+695 VDSIENGKVSLSPVE
-710 DLDIP
+710 DLEVPDDAVGDGNNKSNDRRP
-715 EESIDTG
+715 PRNKSNNRN
-722 GGNRGNRDSRPRRN
+722 NRGERKPKN
-736 DRSGRGNSGRGN
+736 GGK
-748 SGRGNSDRGNRSSRQ
+748 SSN
-763 SDDSSKRKRVSFED
+763 RKRVSFED

>member
-1 MSVTNVTCKI
+1 MSIDNVKVSI
-11 GDKEIKF
+11 GNSEIVF

-24 LQAPGAVVVTSGDT
+24 IQAPGSVVVTSGET
-38 NVLVTTVANETVRE
+38 NVLVTTVANKTVRD

-103 KEGFRCETQIIATV
+103 KDGFRCETQIIATV

-127 VLALNAASLGLQ
+127 ILALNAASLGLQ
-139 LAGVPLDS
+139 LAGVPLES
-147 PIGAVRMSLINDN
+147 AVGAVRMSLINDN
-160 WVPQASNTE
+160 WVVQATNTE
-169 LEDSVFD
+169 IEESVFD
-176 MVIAGNLNEKGEVD
+176 MVVAGSLNTKGEVD
-190 IVMVEAGAS
+190 IVMVEAAAS
-199 DNAFEKIDAGSK
+199 DSAFEKIDNGSK
-211 APSEELVADGID
+211 APSESIVADGID
-223 SSKQFI
+223 MSKEFI
-229 SELIAAQAEL
+229 GKLIDAQKELLSKRSIPVVDWPIVEDYSAEL
-239 VSKNDVPVTD
+239 GNEIASEYAEEV
-249 WPLVEDFSKELKSDI
+249 
-264 EDSYKS
+264 DS
-270 EVENITS
+270 ITA
-277 ITDRK
+277 ITDRS
-282 ERSNKQSE
+282 ERSEKQGA
-290 LEEQVVEKYI
+290 LQEQVLEKFLDDEVP
-300 NEEEDNTKAIKLA
+300 NSKAIKLA
-313 FKSLVKNVVRDR
+313 FKALVKSTVRNR
-325 VISGGERL
+325 VLSGGPRL
-333 DGRSP
+333 DGRTP
-338 TDIREISAEIGLL
+338 TDIRNISSEIDIL

-366 VLNVTTLGMGRLEQ
+366 VLNVTTLGMSRLEQ

-394 HHYNFPPYSTGEAYM
+394 HHYNFPPYSTGEAYP

-426 ALVPVI
+426 ALIPVI

-478 AGIAMGLISKDE
+478 AGIAMGLISKDDT
-490 NYVTL
+490 YVTL

-531 PSDVLRKALNQAM
+531 PSDVLRNALNQAM

-549 ILDIMEDTISTPAE
+549 ILDIMEDTISEPAE

-571 LETVELPK
+571 LETIELPK

-597 EETGVSVEIDDDG
+597 EETGCSVEIDDDG
-610 ILTLGSTEEDSLA
+610 ILTLGSTEEEAIA
-623 AAKEM
+623 AGKEM

-635 PEVEVDTDYD
+635 PEAEVGAEYD

-668 HISKF
+668 HVSKF
-673 HSEKRVKNPENVLN
+673 HSSKRVNNTAAVVTV
-687 IGDKIKVH
+687 GDKIKVK
-695 VDSIENGKVSLSLLE
+695 VDSIENGKVSLSPIE
-710 DLDIP
+710 DLDVP
-715 EESIDTG
+715 DDAVGESKGKSGD
-722 GGNRGNRDSRPRRN
+722 RKPSRPRN
-736 DRSGRGNSGRGN
+736 
-748 SGRGNSDRGNRSSRQ
+748 GNRNNR
-763 SDDSSKRKRVSFED
+763 SDKKPESKGNTSNRKRVSFED
-777 EFEKGI
+777 DFEKGL

>member
-1 MSVTNVTCKI
+1 MSIDNVKVNI
-11 GDKEIKF
+11 GNAEIGF

-24 LQAPGAVVVTSGDT
+24 LQAPGSVVVTSGDT
-38 NVLVTTVANETVRE
+38 TVLVTTVANKSVRD

-103 KEGFRCETQIIATV
+103 KDGFRCETQIIATV

-127 VLALNAASLGLQ
+127 ILALNAASLGLQ
-139 LAGVPLDS
+139 LAGVPLES
-147 PIGAVRMSLINDN
+147 AVGAVRMSLINDN
-160 WVPQASNTE
+160 WVVQATNTE
-169 LEDSVFD
+169 LEESVFD
-176 MVIAGNLNEKGEVD
+176 MVVAGSLNPKGEID
-190 IVMVEAGAS
+190 IVMVEAGAT
-199 DNAFEKIDAGSK
+199 DNAFNKIDEGSA
-211 APSEELVADGID
+211 APSENIVADGID
-223 SSKQFI
+223 MSKEFI
-229 SELIAAQAEL
+229 AKLIEAQKEL
-239 VSKNDVPVTD
+239 VAKRDVPEID
-249 WPLVEDFSKELKSDI
+249 WPIVEDYSEELKSQISEAFGSDI
-264 EDSYKS
+264 EAAM
-270 EVENITS
+270 V
-277 ITDRK
+277 ITDRAD
-282 ERSNKQSE
+282 RSEKQSE
-290 LEEQVVEKYI
+290 LQELAVEKFLD
-300 NEEEDNTKAIKLA
+300 EEDDNTKAIKLA
-313 FKSLVKNVVRDR
+313 FKSIVKNTVRDR
-325 VISGGERL
+325 VLSGGARL
-333 DGRSP
+333 DGRTP
-338 TDIREISAEIGLL
+338 TDIRNISAEINLL

-366 VLNVTTLGMGRLEQ
+366 VLNVTTLGMSRLEQ

-394 HHYNFPPYSTGEAYM
+394 HHYNFPPYSTGEAYP

-432 PTKIDFP
+432 PPKVDFP

-478 AGIAMGLISKDE
+478 AGIAMGLISKDDT
-490 NYVTL
+490 YVTL

-531 PSDVLRKALNQAM
+531 PADVLREALNQAM

-549 ILDIMEDTISTPAE
+549 ILDIMEDTIAEPAE

-571 LETVELPK
+571 LETIELPK

-589 GKNIRKIE
+589 GKNIKKIE
-597 EETGVSVEIDDDG
+597 EETGCSVEIDDDG
-610 ILTLGSTEEDSLA
+610 ILTLGSTEEEAIA
-623 AAKEM
+623 AGKEM

-635 PEVEVDTDYD
+635 PEAEVGAEYD

-653 YGAFIN
+653 YGAFVN

-668 HISKF
+668 HVSKF
-673 HSEKRVKNPENVLN
+673 HSTKRVNNTESVVTV
-687 IGDKIKVH
+687 GDKIKVK
-695 VDSIENGKVSLSLLE
+695 VDSIENGKVSLSPVE
-710 DLDIP
+710 DLDVP
-715 EESIDTG
+715 DDAVSESNNKSNDRRPPRNRSNNRN
-722 GGNRGNRDSRPRRN
+722 NRGERN
-736 DRSGRGNSGRGN
+736 SKNSGK
-748 SGRGNSDRGNRSSRQ
+748 SSN
-763 SDDSSKRKRVSFED
+763 RKRVSFED
-777 EFEKGI
+777 DFEKGL

>member
-1 MSVTNVTCKI
+1 MSIDNVKVNI
-11 GDKEIKF
+11 GNAEIGF

-24 LQAPGAVVVTSGDT
+24 LQAPGSVVVTSGDT
-38 NVLVTTVANETVRE
+38 TVLVTTVANKSVRD

-103 KEGFRCETQIIATV
+103 KDGFRCETQIIATV

-127 VLALNAASLGLQ
+127 ILALNAASLGLQ
-139 LAGVPLDS
+139 LAGVPLES
-147 PIGAVRMSLINDN
+147 AVGAVRMSLINDN
-160 WVPQASNTE
+160 WVVQATNTE
-169 LEDSVFD
+169 LEESVFD
-176 MVIAGNLNEKGEVD
+176 MVVAGSLNPKGEID
-190 IVMVEAGAS
+190 IVMVEAGAT
-199 DNAFEKIDAGSK
+199 DNAFNKIDEGSA
-211 APSEELVADGID
+211 APSENIVADGID
-223 SSKQFI
+223 MSKEFI
-229 SELIAAQAEL
+229 SKLIEAQKEL
-239 VSKNDVPVTD
+239 VAKRDVPEID
-249 WPLVEDFSKELKSDI
+249 WPIIEDYSEELKSQISEAFGSDI
-264 EDSYKS
+264 E
-270 EVENITS
+270 TAMA
-277 ITDRK
+277 ITDRS
-282 ERSNKQSE
+282 ERSEKQSE
-290 LEEQVVEKYI
+290 LEEQAVEKFLD
-300 NEEEDNTKAIKLA
+300 EEDDNTKAIKLA
-313 FKSLVKNVVRDR
+313 FKSIVKNTVRDR
-325 VISGGERL
+325 VLSGGARL
-333 DGRSP
+333 DGRTP
-338 TDIREISAEIGLL
+338 TDIRNISAEINLL

-366 VLNVTTLGMGRLEQ
+366 VLNVTTLGMSRLEQ

-394 HHYNFPPYSTGEAYM
+394 HHYNFPPYSTGEAYP

-432 PTKIDFP
+432 PPKVDFP

-478 AGIAMGLISKDE
+478 AGIAMGLISKDDT
-490 NYVTL
+490 YVTL

-531 PSDVLRKALNQAM
+531 PADVLRKALNQAM

-549 ILDIMEDTISTPAE
+549 ILDIMEDTIAEPAE

-571 LETVELPK
+571 LETIELPK

-589 GKNIRKIE
+589 GKNIKKIE
-597 EETGVSVEIDDDG
+597 EETGCSVEIDDDG
-610 ILTLGSTEEDSLA
+610 ILTLGSTEEEAIA
-623 AAKEM
+623 AGKEM

-635 PEVEVDTDYD
+635 PEAEVGAQYD

-668 HISKF
+668 HVSKF
-673 HSEKRVKNPENVLN
+673 HSSKRVNNTEAVVSV
-687 IGDKIKVH
+687 GDKIKVN
-695 VDSIENGKVSLSLLE
+695 VDSIENGKVSLSPVE
-710 DLDIP
+710 DLEIP
-715 EESIDTG
+715 EEAEG
-722 GGNRGNRDSRPRRN
+722 GDSKNSRDRKPSRSRNGNRNGRDKK
-736 DRSGRGNSGRGN
+736 
-748 SGRGNSDRGNRSSRQ
+748 SDNGGKSSN
-763 SDDSSKRKRVSFED
+763 RKRVSFED
-777 EFEKGI
+777 EFEKGL

>member
-1 MSVTNVTCKI
+1 MSIDNVKVSI
-11 GDKEIKF
+11 GNSEIAF

-24 LQAPGAVVVTSGDT
+24 LQAPGSVVVTSGET
-38 NVLVTTVANETVRE
+38 NVLVTTVANKSVRD

-103 KEGFRCETQIIATV
+103 KDGFRCETQIIATV

-127 VLALNAASLGLQ
+127 ILALNAASLGLQ
-139 LAGVPLDS
+139 LAGVPLES
-147 PIGAVRMSLINDN
+147 AVGAVRMSLINDN
-160 WVPQASNTE
+160 WVVQATNTE
-169 LEDSVFD
+169 IEESVFD
-176 MVIAGNLNEKGEVD
+176 MVVAGSLNTNGEVD

-199 DNAFEKIDAGSK
+199 DDAFEKIDNGST
-211 APSEELVADGID
+211 APSESIVADGID
-223 SSKQFI
+223 LSKEYI
-229 SELIAAQAEL
+229 AKLIEAQKEL
-239 VSKNDVPVTD
+239 VSKRDIPVVD
-249 WPLVEDFSKELKSDI
+249 WPIVEDYSEELKTKITDEYSDKV
-264 EDSYKS
+264 D
-270 EVENITS
+270 S
-277 ITDRK
+277 ITALTDRS
-282 ERSNKQSE
+282 ERSEKQSE
-290 LEEQVVEKYI
+290 LQEEVIEKFLDDEI
-300 NEEEDNTKAIKLA
+300 DNTKAIKLA
-313 FKSLVKNVVRDR
+313 FKSLVKSTVRNR
-325 VISGGERL
+325 VLTGGPRL
-333 DGRSP
+333 DGRTP
-338 TDIREISAEIGLL
+338 TDIRNISSEIDLL

-366 VLNVTTLGMGRLEQ
+366 VLNVTTLGMSRLEQ

-394 HHYNFPPYSTGEAYM
+394 HHYNFPPYSTGEAYP

-432 PTKIDFP
+432 PPKIDFP

-478 AGIAMGLISKDE
+478 AGIAMGLISKDDK
-490 NYVTL
+490 YVTL

-531 PSDVLRKALNQAM
+531 PSDVLRGALNQAM

-549 ILDIMEDTISTPAE
+549 ILDIMEDTISEPAE

-571 LETVELPK
+571 LETIELPK

-597 EETGVSVEIDDDG
+597 EETGCSVEIDDDG
-610 ILTLGSTEEDSLA
+610 ILTLGSTEEDA
-623 AAKEM
+623 ITAGKEM

-635 PEVEVDTDYD
+635 PEAEVGAEYD

-653 YGAFIN
+653 YGAFVN

-668 HISKF
+668 HVSKF
-673 HSEKRVKNPENVLN
+673 HSSKRVNNTEAVVKN
-687 IGDKIKVH
+687 GDKIKVK
-695 VDSIENGKVSLSLLE
+695 VDSIENGKVSLSPVE

-715 EESIDTG
+715 DEAVGESKGKSGD
-722 GGNRGNRDSRPRRN
+722 RKPSRPRNGNRN
-736 DRSGRGNSGRGN
+736 NRSGKKPENN
-748 SGRGNSDRGNRSSRQ
+748 NKSSN
-763 SDDSSKRKRVSFED
+763 RKRVSFED
-777 EFEKGI
+777 EFEKGL

>member
-1 MSVTNVTCKI
+1 MSIDNVKVNI
-11 GDKEIKF
+11 GNAEIGF

-24 LQAPGAVVVTSGDT
+24 LQAPGSVVVTSGDT
-38 NVLVTTVANETVRE
+38 TVLVTTVANKSVRD

-103 KEGFRCETQIIATV
+103 KDGFRCETQIIATV

-127 VLALNAASLGLQ
+127 ILALNAASLGLQ
-139 LAGVPLDS
+139 LAGVPLES
-147 PIGAVRMSLINDN
+147 AVGAVRMSLINDN
-160 WVPQASNTE
+160 WVVQATNTE
-169 LEDSVFD
+169 LEESVFD
-176 MVIAGNLNEKGEVD
+176 MVVAGSLNPKGEID
-190 IVMVEAGAS
+190 IVMVEAGAT
-199 DNAFEKIDAGSK
+199 DNAFNKIDEGSA
-211 APSEELVADGID
+211 APSENIVADGID
-223 SSKQFI
+223 MSKEFI
-229 SELIAAQAEL
+229 AKLIEAQKEL
-239 VSKNDVPVTD
+239 VAKRDVPEID
-249 WPLVEDFSKELKSDI
+249 WPIVEDYSEELKSQISDAFGSDI
-264 EDSYKS
+264 ETA
-270 EVENITS
+270 VAL
-277 ITDRK
+277 TDRS
-282 ERSNKQSE
+282 ERSEKQSE
-290 LEEQVVEKYI
+290 LEELAVEKFLD
-300 NEEEDNTKAIKLA
+300 EEDDNTKAIKLA
-313 FKSLVKNVVRDR
+313 FKSIVKNTVRDR
-325 VISGGERL
+325 VLSGGARL
-333 DGRSP
+333 DGRTP
-338 TDIREISAEIGLL
+338 TDIRNISAEINLL

-366 VLNVTTLGMGRLEQ
+366 VLNVTTLGMSRLEQ

-394 HHYNFPPYSTGEAYM
+394 HHYNFPPYSTGEAYP

-432 PTKIDFP
+432 PPKVDFP

-478 AGIAMGLISKDE
+478 AGIAMGLISKDDT
-490 NYVTL
+490 YVTL

-531 PSDVLRKALNQAM
+531 PADVLRKALNQAM

-549 ILDIMEDTISTPAE
+549 ILDIMEDTISEPAE

-571 LETVELPK
+571 LETIELPK

-589 GKNIRKIE
+589 GKNIKKIE
-597 EETGVSVEIDDDG
+597 EETGCSVEIDDDG
-610 ILTLGSTEEDSLA
+610 ILTLGSTEEEAIA
-623 AAKEM
+623 AGKEM
-628 VMLIIDP
+628 VMMIIDP
-635 PEVEVDTDYD
+635 PEAEVGAAYD

-668 HISKF
+668 HVSRF
-673 HSEKRVKNPENVLN
+673 HSSKRVNNTEAVVSV
-687 IGDKIKVH
+687 GDKIKVT
-695 VDSIENGKVSLSLLE
+695 VDSIENGKVSLSPVE

-715 EESIDTG
+715 EEAEG
-722 GGNRGNRDSRPRRN
+722 GDSKNSRDRKPSRSRNGNRNGRDKKSDNR
-736 DRSGRGNSGRGN
+736 GK
-748 SGRGNSDRGNRSSRQ
+748 SSN
-763 SDDSSKRKRVSFED
+763 RKRVSFED
-777 EFEKGI
+777 EFEKGL

>member
-1 MSVTNVTCKI
+1 MSINNVKVNI
-11 GDKEIKF
+11 GNSEIGF

-24 LQAPGAVVVTSGDT
+24 LQAPGSVVVTSGDT
-38 NVLVTTVANETVRE
+38 TVLVTTVANKSVRD

-103 KEGFRCETQIIATV
+103 KDGFRCETQIIATV

-127 VLALNAASLGLQ
+127 ILALNAASLGLQ
-139 LAGVPLDS
+139 LAGVPLES
-147 PIGAVRMSLINDN
+147 AVGAVRMSLINDN
-160 WVPQASNTE
+160 WVVQATNTE
-169 LEDSVFD
+169 LEESVFD
-176 MVIAGNLNEKGEVD
+176 MVVAGSLNPKGEID
-190 IVMVEAGAS
+190 IVMVEAGAT
-199 DNAFEKIDAGSK
+199 DNAFNKIDEGSA
-211 APSEELVADGID
+211 APSENIVADGID
-223 SSKQFI
+223 MSKEFI
-229 SELIAAQAEL
+229 SKLIEAQKEL
-239 VSKNDVPVTD
+239 VAKRDVPEID
-249 WPLVEDFSKELKSDI
+249 WPIIEDYSEELKSQISEAFGSDI
-264 EDSYKS
+264 E
-270 EVENITS
+270 TAMA
-277 ITDRK
+277 ITDRS
-282 ERSNKQSE
+282 ERSEKQSE
-290 LEEQVVEKYI
+290 LEDQAVEKFLD
-300 NEEEDNTKAIKLA
+300 EEEDNTKAIKLA
-313 FKSLVKNVVRDR
+313 FKSIVKNTVRER
-325 VISGGERL
+325 VLSGGARL
-333 DGRSP
+333 DGRTP
-338 TDIREISAEIGLL
+338 TDIRNISAEINLL

-366 VLNVTTLGMGRLEQ
+366 VLNITTLGMSRLEQ

-394 HHYNFPPYSTGEAYM
+394 HHYNFPPYSTGEAYP

-426 ALVPVI
+426 ALVPVV
-432 PTKIDFP
+432 PPKVDFP

-478 AGIAMGLISKDE
+478 AGIAMGLISKDDT
-490 NYVTL
+490 YVTL

-531 PSDVLRKALNQAM
+531 PADVLRKALNQAM

-549 ILDIMEDTISTPAE
+549 ILDIMDDTISEPAE

-571 LETVELPK
+571 LETIELPK

-589 GKNIRKIE
+589 GKNIKKIE
-597 EETGVSVEIDDDG
+597 EETGCSVEIDDDG
-610 ILTLGSTEEDSLA
+610 ILTLGSTEEDAIA
-623 AAKEM
+623 AGKEM
-628 VMLIIDP
+628 IMMIIDP
-635 PEVEVDTDYD
+635 PEAEVGVEYD

-668 HISKF
+668 HVSKF
-673 HSEKRVKNPENVLN
+673 HSSKRVNNTEAVVSV
-687 IGDKIKVH
+687 GDKIRVN
-695 VDSIENGKVSLSLLE
+695 VDSIENGKVSLSPVE
-710 DLDIP
+710 DLEIP
-715 EESIDTG
+715 EEAEG
-722 GGNRGNRDSRPRRN
+722 GESNNSRDRKPSRSRNSNRNGRDKKSDNRGKPSN
-736 DRSGRGNSGRGN
+736 
-748 SGRGNSDRGNRSSRQ
+748 
-763 SDDSSKRKRVSFED
+763 RKRVSFED
-777 EFEKGI
+777 DFEKGI

>member
-1 MSVTNVTCKI
+1 MSIDNVKVNI
-11 GDKEIKF
+11 GNAEIGF

-24 LQAPGAVVVTSGDT
+24 LQAPGSVVVTSGDT
-38 NVLVTTVANETVRE
+38 TVLVTTVANKSVRD

-103 KEGFRCETQIIATV
+103 KDGFRCETQIIATV

-127 VLALNAASLGLQ
+127 ILALNAASLGLQ
-139 LAGVPLDS
+139 LAGVPLES
-147 PIGAVRMSLINDN
+147 AVGAVRMSLINDN
-160 WVPQASNTE
+160 WVVQATNTE
-169 LEDSVFD
+169 LEESVFD
-176 MVIAGNLNEKGEVD
+176 MVVAGSLNPKGEID
-190 IVMVEAGAS
+190 IVMVEAGAT
-199 DNAFEKIDAGSK
+199 DNAFNKIDEGSA
-211 APSEELVADGID
+211 APSENIVADGID
-223 SSKQFI
+223 MSKEFI
-229 SELIAAQAEL
+229 SKLIEAQKEL
-239 VSKNDVPVTD
+239 VAKRDVPEVD
-249 WPLVEDFSKELKSDI
+249 WPIIEDYSEELKSQISEAFGSDI
-264 EDSYKS
+264 E
-270 EVENITS
+270 TAMA
-277 ITDRK
+277 ITDRS
-282 ERSNKQSE
+282 ERSEKQSE
-290 LEEQVVEKYI
+290 LEEQAVEKFLD
-300 NEEEDNTKAIKLA
+300 EEDDNTKAIKLA
-313 FKSLVKNVVRDR
+313 FKSIVKNTVRDR
-325 VISGGERL
+325 VLSGGARL
-333 DGRSP
+333 DGRTP
-338 TDIREISAEIGLL
+338 TDIRNISAEINLL

-366 VLNVTTLGMGRLEQ
+366 VLNVTTLGMSRLEQ

-394 HHYNFPPYSTGEAYM
+394 HHYNFPPYSTGEAYP

-432 PTKIDFP
+432 PPKVDFP

-478 AGIAMGLISKDE
+478 AGIAMGLISKDDT
-490 NYVTL
+490 YVTL

-531 PSDVLRKALNQAM
+531 PADVLRKALNQAM

-549 ILDIMEDTISTPAE
+549 ILDIMEDTIAEPAE

-571 LETVELPK
+571 LETIELPK

-589 GKNIRKIE
+589 GKNIKKIE
-597 EETGVSVEIDDDG
+597 EETGCSVEIDDDG
-610 ILTLGSTEEDSLA
+610 ILTLGSTEEEAIA
-623 AAKEM
+623 AGKEM

-635 PEVEVDTDYD
+635 PEAEVGAEYD

-668 HISKF
+668 HVSRF
-673 HSEKRVKNPENVLN
+673 HSSKRVNNTEAVVSV
-687 IGDKIKVH
+687 GDKIKVT
-695 VDSIENGKVSLSLLE
+695 VDSIENGKVSLSPVE
-710 DLDIP
+710 DLEIP
-715 EESIDTG
+715 EEAEG
-722 GGNRGNRDSRPRRN
+722 GDSKNSRDRKPSRSRNGNRNGRDKK
-736 DRSGRGNSGRGN
+736 
-748 SGRGNSDRGNRSSRQ
+748 SDNGGKSSN
-763 SDDSSKRKRVSFED
+763 RKRVSFED
-777 EFEKGI
+777 EFEKGL

>member
-1 MSVTNVTCKI
+1 MSIDNVKVDI
-11 GDKEIKF
+11 GKAEIGF

-24 LQAPGAVVVTSGDT
+24 LQAPGSVVVTSGNT
-38 NVLVTTVANETVRE
+38 TVLVTTVANKSVRD

-103 KEGFRCETQIIATV
+103 KDGFRCETQIIATV

-127 VLALNAASLGLQ
+127 ILALNAASLGLQ
-139 LAGVPLDS
+139 LAGVPLES
-147 PIGAVRMSLINDN
+147 AVGAVRMSLINDN
-160 WVPQASNTE
+160 WVVQATNSE

-176 MVIAGNLNEKGEVD
+176 MVVAGSLNPKGEID
-190 IVMVEAGAS
+190 IVMVEAGAT
-199 DNAFEKIDAGSK
+199 DNAFAKIDEGSA
-211 APSEELVADGID
+211 APSENIVADGID
-223 SSKQFI
+223 MSKEFI
-229 SELIAAQAEL
+229 AKLIEAQKEL
-239 VSKNDVPVTD
+239 VAKRDVPEID
-249 WPLVEDFSKELKSDI
+249 WPIIEDYSEELKSQISETFGSDI
-264 EDSYKS
+264 EAAMA
-270 EVENITS
+270 
-277 ITDRK
+277 ITDRA
-282 ERSNKQSE
+282 ERSEKQSE
-290 LEEQVVEKYI
+290 LQEQAVEKFLD
-300 NEEEDNTKAIKLA
+300 EEDDNTKAIKLA
-313 FKSLVKNVVRDR
+313 FKSIIKNTVRDR
-325 VISGGERL
+325 VLSGGSRL
-333 DGRSP
+333 DGRTP
-338 TDIREISAEIGLL
+338 TDIRNISAEINLL

-366 VLNVTTLGMGRLEQ
+366 VLNVTTLGMSRLEQ

-394 HHYNFPPYSTGEAYM
+394 HHYNFPPYSTGEAYP

-432 PTKIDFP
+432 PPKVDFP

-478 AGIAMGLISKDE
+478 AGIAMGLISKDDT
-490 NYVTL
+490 YVTL

-531 PSDVLRKALNQAM
+531 PADVLRKALNQAM

-549 ILDIMEDTISTPAE
+549 ILDIMEDTISEPAE

-571 LETVELPK
+571 LETIELPK

-589 GKNIRKIE
+589 GKNIKKIE
-597 EETGVSVEIDDDG
+597 EETGCSVEIDDDG
-610 ILTLGSTEEDSLA
+610 ILTLGSTEEEAIA
-623 AAKEM
+623 AGKEM
-628 VMLIIDP
+628 VMMIIDP
-635 PEVEVDTDYD
+635 PEAEVGAAYD

-668 HISKF
+668 HVSRF
-673 HSEKRVKNPENVLN
+673 HSSKRVNNTEAVVSV
-687 IGDKIKVH
+687 GDKIKVT
-695 VDSIENGKVSLSLLE
+695 VDSIENGKVSLSPVE

-715 EESIDTG
+715 EEAEG
-722 GGNRGNRDSRPRRN
+722 GDSKNSRDRKPSRSRNGNRNGRDKKSE
-736 DRSGRGNSGRGN
+736 
-748 SGRGNSDRGNRSSRQ
+748 DRGKSSN
-763 SDDSSKRKRVSFED
+763 RKRVSFED
-777 EFEKGI
+777 EFEKGL

>member
-1 MSVTNVTCKI
+1 MSIDNVKVNI
-11 GDKEIKF
+11 GNAEIGF

-24 LQAPGAVVVTSGDT
+24 LQAPGSVVVTSGDT
-38 NVLVTTVANETVRE
+38 TVLVTTVANKSVRD

-103 KEGFRCETQIIATV
+103 KDGFRCETQIIATV

-127 VLALNAASLGLQ
+127 ILALNAASLGLQ
-139 LAGVPLDS
+139 LAGVPLES
-147 PIGAVRMSLINDN
+147 AVGAVRMSLINDN
-160 WVPQASNTE
+160 WVVQATNTE
-169 LEDSVFD
+169 LEESVFD
-176 MVIAGNLNEKGEVD
+176 MVVAGSLNPKGEID
-190 IVMVEAGAS
+190 IVMVEAGAT
-199 DNAFEKIDAGSK
+199 DNAFQKIDEGSTS
-211 APSEELVADGID
+211 PSEDIVADGID
-223 SSKQFI
+223 MSKEFIAKLIEAQKELVAKRDVPEIDWPIIEDYSEELRSQI
-229 SELIAAQAEL
+229 SEAFGNE
-239 VSKNDVPVTD
+239 
-249 WPLVEDFSKELKSDI
+249 I
-264 EDSYKS
+264 E
-270 EVENITS
+270 TAMAL
-277 ITDRK
+277 TDRS
-282 ERSNKQSE
+282 ERSEKQSE
-290 LEEQVVEKYI
+290 LEEQVIEQFFD
-300 NEEEDNTKAIKLA
+300 EEDDNTKAIKLA
-313 FKSLVKNVVRDR
+313 FKSIVKNIVRDR
-325 VISGGERL
+325 VLSGGARL
-333 DGRSP
+333 DGRTP
-338 TDIREISAEIGLL
+338 TDIRNISAEINLL

-366 VLNVTTLGMGRLEQ
+366 VLNVTTLGMSRLEQ

-394 HHYNFPPYSTGEAYM
+394 HHYNFPPYSTGEAYP

-426 ALVPVI
+426 ALVPVV
-432 PTKIDFP
+432 PPKVDFP

-478 AGIAMGLISKDE
+478 AGIAMGLISKD
-490 NYVTL
+490 NTYVTL

-531 PSDVLRKALNQAM
+531 PADVLRKALNQAM

-549 ILDIMEDTISTPAE
+549 ILDIMEDTISEPAE

-571 LETVELPK
+571 LETIELPK

-589 GKNIRKIE
+589 GKNIKKIE
-597 EETGVSVEIDDDG
+597 EETGCSVEIDDDG
-610 ILTLGSTEEDSLA
+610 ILTLGSTEEDAIA
-623 AAKEM
+623 AGKEM
-628 VMLIIDP
+628 VMMIIDP
-635 PEVEVDTDYD
+635 PEAEVGVEYD

-668 HISKF
+668 HVSKF
-673 HSEKRVKNPENVLN
+673 HSSKRVNNTEAVVSV
-687 IGDKIKVH
+687 GDKIRVN
-695 VDSIENGKVSLSLLE
+695 VDSIENGKVSLSPVE
-710 DLDIP
+710 DLEIP
-715 EESIDTG
+715 EEAEG
-722 GGNRGNRDSRPRRN
+722 GESNNSRDRKPSRSRNGNRNGRDKKSDNRGKPSN
-736 DRSGRGNSGRGN
+736 
-748 SGRGNSDRGNRSSRQ
+748 
-763 SDDSSKRKRVSFED
+763 RKRVSFED
-777 EFEKGI
+777 DFEKGI

>member
-1 MSVTNVTCKI
+1 MSIDNVKVNI
-11 GDKEIKF
+11 GNAEIGF

-24 LQAPGAVVVTSGDT
+24 LQAPGSVVVTSGDT
-38 NVLVTTVANETVRE
+38 TVLVTTVANKSVRD

-103 KEGFRCETQIIATV
+103 KDGFRCETQIIATV

-127 VLALNAASLGLQ
+127 ILALNAASLGLQ
-139 LAGVPLDS
+139 LAGVPLES
-147 PIGAVRMSLINDN
+147 AVGAVRMSLINDN
-160 WVPQASNTE
+160 WVVQATNTE
-169 LEDSVFD
+169 LEESVFD
-176 MVIAGNLNEKGEVD
+176 MVVAGSLNPKGEID
-190 IVMVEAGAS
+190 IVMVEAGAT
-199 DNAFEKIDAGSK
+199 DNAFNKIDEGSA
-211 APSEELVADGID
+211 APSENIVADGID
-223 SSKQFI
+223 MSKEFI
-229 SELIAAQAEL
+229 AKLIEAQKEL
-239 VSKNDVPVTD
+239 VAKRDVPEID
-249 WPLVEDFSKELKSDI
+249 WPIVEDYSEELKSQISEAFGSDI
-264 EDSYKS
+264 E
-270 EVENITS
+270 VAMA
-277 ITDRK
+277 ITDRA
-282 ERSNKQSE
+282 ERSEKQSE
-290 LEEQVVEKYI
+290 LQELAVEKFLD
-300 NEEEDNTKAIKLA
+300 EEDDNTKAIKLA
-313 FKSLVKNVVRDR
+313 FKSIVKNTVRDR
-325 VISGGERL
+325 VLSGGARL
-333 DGRSP
+333 DGRTP
-338 TDIREISAEIGLL
+338 TDIRNISAEINLL

-366 VLNVTTLGMGRLEQ
+366 VLNVTTLGMSRLEQ

-394 HHYNFPPYSTGEAYM
+394 HHYNFPPYSTGEAYP

-432 PTKIDFP
+432 PPKVDFP

-478 AGIAMGLISKDE
+478 AGIAMGLISKDDT
-490 NYVTL
+490 YVTL

-531 PSDVLRKALNQAM
+531 PADVLREALNQAM

-549 ILDIMEDTISTPAE
+549 ILDIMEDTIAEPAE

-571 LETVELPK
+571 LETIELPK

-589 GKNIRKIE
+589 GKNIKKIE
-597 EETGVSVEIDDDG
+597 EETGCSVEIDDDG
-610 ILTLGSTEEDSLA
+610 ILTLGSTEEEAIA
-623 AAKEM
+623 AGKEM

-635 PEVEVDTDYD
+635 PEAEVGAEYD

-653 YGAFIN
+653 YGAFVN

-668 HISKF
+668 HVSKF
-673 HSEKRVKNPENVLN
+673 HSTKRVNNTESVVTV
-687 IGDKIKVH
+687 GDKIKVK
-695 VDSIENGKVSLSLLE
+695 VDSIENGKVSLSPVE
-710 DLDIP
+710 DLDVP
-715 EESIDTG
+715 DDAVSEGNNKSNDRRPPRKRSNNRN
-722 GGNRGNRDSRPRRN
+722 NRGERN
-736 DRSGRGNSGRGN
+736 SKNSGK
-748 SGRGNSDRGNRSSRQ
+748 SSN
-763 SDDSSKRKRVSFED
+763 RKRVSFED
-777 EFEKGI
+777 DFEKGL